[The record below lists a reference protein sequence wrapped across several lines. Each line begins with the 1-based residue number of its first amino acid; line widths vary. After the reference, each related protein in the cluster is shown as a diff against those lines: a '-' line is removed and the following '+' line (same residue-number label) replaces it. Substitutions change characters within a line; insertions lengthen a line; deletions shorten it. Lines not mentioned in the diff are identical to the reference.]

1 MRAAACLALAGFAVA
16 QDTLA
21 DDTAIL
27 LAFKALPDN
36 AQNGELSSWA
46 QGGNPCGTGFD
57 DKDQGWEHVM
67 CCASYAAAY
76 PYGCTGANTRRVTY
90 LYLSST
96 GVTGDVAPLAALTQ
110 LTGLHLSY
118 TGVTGDVAPLAAL
131 TQLTGLYLDGTG
143 VTGDVAPLA
152 ALTQLTVMSLH
163 NTGVTGDVAPL
174 AALTQLT
181 GLHLSYTG
189 VYGDAAVLRA
199 IPGLGDGWSSSYFD
213 ACSDFASSCPAG
225 TSSIAQ
231 ADSFIGRDECACCSG
246 SHKVRVPSTG
256 ACSDGECPV
265 LFPSVFQQRSS
276 YWFGRCHAD
285 PCAGVDCGEHGSCS
299 GGACVCES
307 GAYSG
312 SWCQAFGEF
321 RSVPANFSRPAMKFC
336 FLI

>member
-90 LYLSST
+90 LYLSS
-96 GVTGDVAPLAALTQ
+96 
-110 LTGLHLSY
+110 
-118 TGVTGDVAPLAAL
+118 
-131 TQLTGLYLDGTG
+131 
-143 VTGDVAPLA
+143 
-152 ALTQLTVMSLH
+152 
-163 NTGVTGDVAPL
+163 TGVTGDVAPL